1 MTQIKYGE
9 FFGITSNK
17 LEINLVK
24 YEAWQKERDKRKD
37 ENKILQR
44 RIATTM
50 MYQEVIK
57 SEMGSLG
64 TAKEQKDGFEN
75 DNNNN

>member
-9 FFGITSNK
+9 FFGITSKK

-44 RIATTM
+44 RIAATM

-57 SEMGSLG
+57 SEMESPG

-75 DNNNN
+75 NNNNN